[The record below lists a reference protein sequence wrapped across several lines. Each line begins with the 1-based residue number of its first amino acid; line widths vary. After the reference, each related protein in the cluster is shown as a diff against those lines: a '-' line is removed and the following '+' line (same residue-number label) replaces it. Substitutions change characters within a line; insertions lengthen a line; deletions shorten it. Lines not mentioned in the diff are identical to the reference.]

1 MALEVSPD
9 SMADISP
16 ERAEPNAL
24 ELELVDEV
32 DDVAEAERDV
42 KSEVL
47 CKLEMDMTEDFLS
60 PVSLNQGPLNPI

>member
-1 MALEVSPD
+1 MALVVSPD

-16 ERAEPNAL
+16 ESAEPNAL

-42 KSEVL
+42 KSEEL
-47 CKLEMDMTEDFLS
+47 CKLKIDMTEDFLS
-60 PVSLNQGPLNPI
+60 PGSLNQGPLSPI